1 MQLKVERA
9 TNEASLRIQHV
20 EGDSSQQLSVLDSKT
35 RALIEETRQA
45 VVAQRTVAE
54 GEREKQEMRMTSRM
68 DRLYAAADARV
79 VRARDI
85 SPPWRYSGYCFV
97 WYGRPLTHLPLVLH
111 IRVCELGQHWF
122 R

>member
-79 VRARDI
+79 VRARGI
-85 SPPWRYSGYCFV
+85 SPPWRYSVLLLCLV
-97 WYGRPLTHLPLVLH
+97 WPVVAP
-111 IRVCELGQHWF
+111 
-122 R
+122 